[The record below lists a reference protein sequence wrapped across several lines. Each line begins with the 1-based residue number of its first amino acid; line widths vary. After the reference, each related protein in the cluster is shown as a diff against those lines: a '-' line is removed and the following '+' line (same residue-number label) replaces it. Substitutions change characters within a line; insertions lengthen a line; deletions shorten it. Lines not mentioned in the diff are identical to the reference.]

1 MAERPLLPVAFS
13 APSPPGS
20 SDWAGLTWR
29 RLAANDPLGAVR
41 TEVTAGGAGVVPV
54 PGDYDGDGKADLMVY
69 QVASGLW
76 LCALSSQGY
85 ATSGLA
91 GIGGPAMIPR
101 PGDYDNDGKTDP
113 AVCDPVTRTFYT
125 MLSGSGY
132 SVASLNW

>member
-1 MAERPLLPVAFS
+1 MPARIMTATARPIRPCMKRPA
-13 APSPPGS
+13 AHGRYCCRHGYS
-20 SDWAGLTWR
+20 SYGW
-29 RLAANDPLGAVR
+29 
-41 TEVTAGGAGVVPV
+41 VTAGGAGVVPV

-69 QVASGLW
+69 QAASGLW

-85 ATSGLA
+85 ATQGLV
-91 GIGGPAMIPR
+91 GIGGLAMIPC

-113 AVCDPVTRTFYT
+113 AVYDSVTRTFYT